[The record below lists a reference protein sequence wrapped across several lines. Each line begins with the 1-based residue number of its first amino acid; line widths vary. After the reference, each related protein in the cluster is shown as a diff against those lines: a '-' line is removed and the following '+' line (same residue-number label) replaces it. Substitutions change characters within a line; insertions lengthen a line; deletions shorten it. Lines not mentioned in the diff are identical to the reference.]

1 MLVLA
6 TCGVAGVCSDMHGE
20 GVAACGWLYSAPPA
34 RAVCGG
40 TRRGAAGSVHRL
52 CRCVHGA
59 PRHGLRASTVS
70 NRQPRGS
77 RFPGHAPA
85 AEWAPGAR
93 DPIAVAAAASRSGA
107 SERARAAT
115 WKMLES
121 PSRYGGVWE
130 RGRTTALCDAD
141 AAAKRGRWWRP
152 RGRGPVSFRRHL
164 DEEDEI
170 SRDFFEIYST
180 AKWDSRG

>member
-121 PSRYGGVWE
+121 PSRTVGSGNEAGPQPFATLMQQQSGGGGGGPE
-130 RGRTTALCDAD
+130 AEGRSLS
-141 AAAKRGRWWRP
+141 G
-152 RGRGPVSFRRHL
+152 G
-164 DEEDEI
+164 I
-170 SRDFFEIYST
+170 
-180 AKWDSRG
+180 

>member
-1 MLVLA
+1 
-6 TCGVAGVCSDMHGE
+6 MHGE

-93 DPIAVAAAASRSGA
+93 DPSQWPQRPRAPVPPSG
-107 SERARAAT
+107 RARRRGKCWNRLRGTVGSGNEAGPQPFAT
-115 WKMLES
+115 LMQQQS
-121 PSRYGGVWE
+121 GGGGGGPE
-130 RGRTTALCDAD
+130 AEGRSLS
-141 AAAKRGRWWRP
+141 G
-152 RGRGPVSFRRHL
+152 G
-164 DEEDEI
+164 I
-170 SRDFFEIYST
+170 
-180 AKWDSRG
+180 